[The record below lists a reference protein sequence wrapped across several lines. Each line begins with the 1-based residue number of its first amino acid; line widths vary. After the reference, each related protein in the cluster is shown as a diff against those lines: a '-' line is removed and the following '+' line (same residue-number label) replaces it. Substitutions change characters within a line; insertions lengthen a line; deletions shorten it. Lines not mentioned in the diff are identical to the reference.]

1 MSWLALSRRGANL
14 PNPPRVTYPPLF
26 LLQTPALPSDASGS
40 AGNAADLCAHSD
52 ACSCDNL
59 RVIYPFLPLLRTSA
73 LPPDASGRAA
83 TVAALRAHSAARSCD
98 VLRAPAREF
107 DFPAYTSRAALT
119 FTIPL

>member
-1 MSWLALSRRGANL
+1 MSWHAPSHRGVNIPHL
-14 PNPPRVTYPPLF
+14 PRVAHLSPF

-40 AGNAADLCAHSD
+40 AGTAADLCAHSD

-59 RVIYPFLPLLRTSA
+59 RVTYLLLPLLRTSA

-107 DFPAYTSRAALT
+107 DFPAYSLA
-119 FTIPL
+119 PL

>member
-1 MSWLALSRRGANL
+1 MSWLTLSRRGANL

-98 VLRAPAREF
+98 VLRAPALEF